1 MAERLLIGDVTA
13 LTGIAPGRIRHYE
26 KIGLLRAEHLSNGY
40 RVFDVEQVLELLRID
55 LMRSLGVSINDIQR
69 LIDGGQTTLADL
81 LDEHR
86 TLLVRQRDR
95 LDQLIAAIDESRAAT
110 ECGAAGVADVTE
122 HILRRLATT
131 HRDSIGVIGRLSAPL
146 SAPVAAMYADLFD
159 DWQLPVPALFGQ
171 MVLPPAA
178 STLLEQLAETPGH
191 RLLFDRLR
199 KLAGDV
205 TALGE
210 DLTAA
215 QELARTWI
223 DRQLADPLPDDV
235 VSRLRGVQPLLEHD
249 PVIVQGFRAWAGS
262 INPAAAHFIDEIA
275 LQTAQRGLEAV
286 SVIVLPASGSARPKT
301 DVVAM

>member
-1 MAERLLIGDVTA
+1 VAEQLLIGDVTA
-13 LTGIAPGRIRHYE
+13 LTGIASGRIRHYE

-40 RVFDVEQVLELLRID
+40 RVFDIEQVLDLLRID

-69 LIDGGQTTLADL
+69 LIDGGQTTLAHL

-86 TLLVRQRDR
+86 TLLVRQRDG
-95 LDQLIAAIDESRAAT
+95 LDQLIAAIDAAT
-110 ECGAAGVADVTE
+110 ECGAAGVNE
-122 HILRRLATT
+122 HILRKLATS
-131 HRDSIGVIGRLSAPL
+131 HRGSIGVIGRLSAPL

-159 DWQLPVPALFGQ
+159 EWQLPVPALFGQ

-178 STLLEQLAETPGH
+178 STLLAQLAETPG
-191 RLLFDRLR
+191 RRVLFDRLR

-205 TALGE
+205 IALGE

-235 VSRLRGVQPLLEHD
+235 VSALRGVQPLLEHD

-275 LQTAQRGLEAV
+275 LQTAKRGLEAV
-286 SVIVLPASGSARPKT
+286 SVIVLPPSGSARPKT
-301 DVVAM
+301 DVAAM

>member
-1 MAERLLIGDVTA
+1 MAEQLLIGDVTA
-13 LTGIAPGRIRHYE
+13 LTGIASGRIRHYE

-40 RVFDVEQVLELLRID
+40 RVFDIEQVLDLLRID

-69 LIDGGQTTLADL
+69 LIDGGQTTLAHL

-95 LDQLIAAIDESRAAT
+95 LDQLIAAIDSAT
-110 ECGAAGVADVTE
+110 ECGAAGVNE
-122 HILRRLATT
+122 HILRKLATS

-159 DWQLPVPALFGQ
+159 EWQLPVPALFGQ

-178 STLLEQLAETPGH
+178 STLLAQLAETPG
-191 RLLFDRLR
+191 RRVLFDRLR

-205 TALGE
+205 IALGE

-235 VSRLRGVQPLLEHD
+235 VGALRGVQPLLEHD

-275 LQTAQRGLEAV
+275 LQTAKRGLEAV
-286 SVIVLPASGSARPKT
+286 SVIVLPPSGSARPKT
-301 DVVAM
+301 DVAAM

>member
-1 MAERLLIGDVTA
+1 VAEQLLIGDVTA
-13 LTGIAPGRIRHYE
+13 LTGIASGRIRHYE

-40 RVFDVEQVLELLRID
+40 RVFDVEQVLDLLRID

-95 LDQLIAAIDESRAAT
+95 LDQLIAAIDAAT
-110 ECGAAGVADVTE
+110 ERGAAGVNE

-159 DWQLPVPALFGQ
+159 EWQLPVPALFGQ

-178 STLLEQLAETPGH
+178 STLLEQLADTPG
-191 RLLFDRLR
+191 RRVLFDRLR

-205 TALGE
+205 IALGE

-223 DRQLADPLPDDV
+223 DQQLAVPLPDDV
-235 VSRLRGVQPLLEHD
+235 VGALRGVQPLLEHD
-249 PVIVQGFRAWAGS
+249 PVIVQGFRAWAAS

-275 LQTAQRGLEAV
+275 VQTARRGLEAV

-301 DVVAM
+301 DVAAT